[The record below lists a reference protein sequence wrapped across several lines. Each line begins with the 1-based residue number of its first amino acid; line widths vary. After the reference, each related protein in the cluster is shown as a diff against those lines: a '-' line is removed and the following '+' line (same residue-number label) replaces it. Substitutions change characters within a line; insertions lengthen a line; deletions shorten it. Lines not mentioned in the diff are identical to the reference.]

1 MKDLTLKQ
9 YCQIINEETLTQRE
23 KAKEINRSV
32 RTVKKQTADGKLKPL
47 VFKSNVL
54 YTKEIR

>member
-47 VFKSNVL
+47 IFKSNVL
-54 YTKEIR
+54 YFKQK

>member
-47 VFKSNVL
+47 IFKSNVL
-54 YTKEIR
+54 YLKESK

>member
-1 MKDLTLKQ
+1 MKDLTLKK

-23 KAKEINRSV
+23 KAKELNRSV
-32 RTVKKQTADGKLKPL
+32 RTIKKQTADKKLKPL

-54 YTKEIR
+54 YLKEK